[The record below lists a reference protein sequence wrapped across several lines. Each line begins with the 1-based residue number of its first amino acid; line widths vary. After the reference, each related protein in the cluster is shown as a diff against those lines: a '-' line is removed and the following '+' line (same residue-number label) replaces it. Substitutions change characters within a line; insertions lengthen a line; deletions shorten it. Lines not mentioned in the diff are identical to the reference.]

1 MSCRNKVFSIKSA
14 IPTQAAKVTSFLS
27 SGFSDS
33 ELVLSEIYERQFC
46 LGFGWVGF
54 FCFVLS
60 VCVHVQTQIAKNN
73 FMLDACLHS
82 KILQEKA
89 ASLIKLLNFS
99 MS

>member
-73 FMLDACLHS
+73 FMFRSLF
-82 KILQEKA
+82 ILKNLA
-89 ASLIKLLNFS
+89 GKSC
-99 MS
+99 